1 MQYHGNES
9 SEFCDSVGLPYIKA
23 FRVRPDINILAEMER
38 YPNASDFLLDA
49 YVEGRP
55 GGTGERFDWG
65 LIPKTD
71 RTIILAGGL
80 TPENA
85 KDAIEC
91 VAPWALDVSGGIET
105 EPGRKDLIRCGA
117 LLARVATNFENI
129 MALTEQELRTL
140 DYEPDTGGHFG
151 DYGGCYVSETLM
163 AALNELDQSYQKLKN
178 DQTFNVSLMLI
189 LLPLLGGPLLFITR
203 SLVKGHRRCADLL

>member
-1 MQYHGNES
+1 MMTRVKFCGLTHRDDVTEAVESGADALGFVFYESSARYVTPKQASELTRIVPAFITRVGLFVDADAALVKGIFHHAGLNLVQYHGNES

-23 FRVRPDINILAEMER
+23 FRVRPGINILAEMER
-38 YPNASDFLLDA
+38 YPNALGFLLDA

-105 EPGRKDLIRCGA
+105 EPGRKD
-117 LLARVATNFENI
+117 
-129 MALTEQELRTL
+129 
-140 DYEPDTGGHFG
+140 PDKMRRF
-151 DYGGCYVSETLM
+151 VS
-163 AALNELDQSYQKLKN
+163 ACRN
-178 DQTFNVSLMLI
+178 
-189 LLPLLGGPLLFITR
+189 
-203 SLVKGHRRCADLL
+203 